1 MLNAER
7 RKKACNYLTAKYESE
22 TFFLL
27 YVLHSTFYIPHSTFC
42 VLRSTPLTPTH
53 SPYIK
58 RGMKTIMRTLTIIS
72 AVILFAGSAGA
83 DPSSFPSN
91 GLDAQ
96 SLGRGGTVIAC
107 PPGVWSA
114 FGNPATLTPEGYYVL
129 GIDYVDSK
137 NAPNSSWGLSILDT
151 SSTMRG
157 AASYYMDPEFAGFQ
171 NKMWGVSF
179 SQTLMSSLYLGESF
193 HMGDYKPEAPPGG
206 EKSLSA
212 MDAGLLYKMSSNVA
226 IGYVVHNLF
235 PNDSDLLK
243 QYKGYGIGLQF
254 PMTIYFAA
262 DYEEES
268 DPLFRGENN
277 LRTGIE
283 FMPFKKIT
291 GRLGYQDLANGE
303 TYMTLGITY
312 KDINGTLDAGIL
324 YNDQTEKM
332 DRVVLG
338 LSIRM

>member
-1 MLNAER
+1 
-7 RKKACNYLTAKYESE
+7 
-22 TFFLL
+22 
-27 YVLHSTFYIPHSTFC
+27 
-42 VLRSTPLTPTH
+42 
-53 SPYIK
+53 
-58 RGMKTIMRTLTIIS
+58 MKTLTHTLIIIS
-72 AVILFAGSAGA
+72 VVILLAGSVGA

-91 GLDAQ
+91 GIDAQ

-107 PPGVWSA
+107 PPGVWSV

-129 GIDYVDSK
+129 GVDYVDSRDTPK
-137 NAPNSSWGLSILDT
+137 SSWGLSILDT
-151 SSTMRG
+151 SSAMRG
-157 AASYYMDPEFAGFQ
+157 AASYYTDPEFAGFT
-171 NKMWGVSF
+171 NEMWGVSF
-179 SQTLMSSLYLGESF
+179 SQTLMPSLYLGESF
-193 HMGDYKPEAPPGG
+193 HMGDYEPDASPGS
-206 EKSLSA
+206 EESLSTV
-212 MDAGLLYKMSSNVA
+212 DAGLLYKVGSNVS

-235 PNDSDLLK
+235 PDDRDLLK
-243 QYKGYGIGLQF
+243 QYNGFGIGLQF

-268 DPLFRGENN
+268 DPLYSGENN

-291 GRLGYQDLANGE
+291 GRLGYQDLAKGD

-312 KDINGTLDAGIL
+312 TDINGTLDAGIL
-324 YNDQTEKM
+324 YNEQTEKM